1 MRIINLIV
9 VHCSAT
15 RGIVHSLRK
24 IWTGCTD
31 DVDSTEQVITTTS
44 ARMEQCTSPAPS
56 NASEH
61 MQKVST
67 LTQ

>member
-15 RGIVHSLRK
+15 RGD
-24 IWTGCTD
+24 CTPSPED
-31 DVDSTEQVITTTS
+31 LDRLHDVGDSTEQAITTTS

-56 NASEH
+56 NVSERT
-61 MQKVST
+61 QKVSM
-67 LTQ
+67 LIQ

>member
-15 RGIVHSLRK
+15 RGDCTL
-24 IWTGCTD
+24 GCTD